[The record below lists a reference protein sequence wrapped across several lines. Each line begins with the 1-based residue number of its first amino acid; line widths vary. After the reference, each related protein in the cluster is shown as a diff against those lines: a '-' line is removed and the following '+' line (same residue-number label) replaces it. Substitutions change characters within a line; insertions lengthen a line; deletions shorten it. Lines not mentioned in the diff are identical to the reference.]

1 MTLPRPAEAA
11 LGGWALLIWGAP
23 WSHAAM
29 SVGTAWVTACALGM
43 AMKTPF
49 SWSWERV
56 RKAPWFWL
64 ALVLGWQTA
73 SLIWTEDM
81 VWGARLWAIQLPMLL
96 LAGAWLWVPL
106 SFAQA
111 STWVFRSAGLA
122 LLGCLVWGTW
132 KGFQGVELV
141 GRDWSPWMS
150 HIRLSTLA
158 SLGLVWGARTQPK
171 WLVAVFVCCWAAFS
185 AVTGSLTSAVLLP
198 LSVLWVAWDAWPQ
211 QRALM
216 RWGVVGSVL
225 GGVAAA
231 AVWLQPVPLPS
242 PHGELPEHTA
252 LGNRYT
258 HAPQR
263 ALSEGGHRL
272 HVLVCEK
279 EWPEAWSEVSEVP
292 LDFPNAQGFT
302 NRDRLLRYVTS
313 KGWPKD
319 GEHIRKLLPD
329 EVRAIENG
337 STNITEARGLA
348 LRMRE
353 LRREWEMWRDGGSPS
368 GNAVLQRFAHWRAG
382 LRAWRRAPIWGHG
395 MGDTGLAMEE
405 SYRELGSSL
414 APQHRHRAH
423 MQHLTWAVAGGLVAL
438 LLWLGLGWSWWSAFR
453 SASRACLWGGLVVV
467 LTCLFEDAWET
478 QAGVVVSFLALL
490 GASGD
495 LASQDVEDR
504 GLHG

>member
-1 MTLPRPAEAA
+1 
-11 LGGWALLIWGAP
+11 
-23 WSHAAM
+23 
-29 SVGTAWVTACALGM
+29 
-43 AMKTPF
+43 
-49 SWSWERV
+49 
-56 RKAPWFWL
+56 
-64 ALVLGWQTA
+64 
-73 SLIWTEDM
+73 
-81 VWGARLWAIQLPMLL
+81 
-96 LAGAWLWVPL
+96 
-106 SFAQA
+106 
-111 STWVFRSAGLA
+111 
-122 LLGCLVWGTW
+122 
-132 KGFQGVELV
+132 
-141 GRDWSPWMS
+141 MS

-211 QRALM
+211 QRVFL

-225 GGVAAA
+225 GGVAVAA
-231 AVWLQPVPLPS
+231 IWLQPVPLPG
-242 PHGELPEHTA
+242 PHGELPEYTA

-263 ALSEGGHRL
+263 ALSEGGHRV

-337 STNITEARGLA
+337 STNVTEARGLA

-495 LASQDVEDR
+495 LASQNVEDR